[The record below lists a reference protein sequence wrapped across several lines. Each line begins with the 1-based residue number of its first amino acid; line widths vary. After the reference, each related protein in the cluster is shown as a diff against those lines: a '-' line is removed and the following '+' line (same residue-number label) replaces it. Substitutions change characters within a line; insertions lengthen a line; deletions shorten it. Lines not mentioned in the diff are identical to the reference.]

1 MEGCDRKEEDYIRR
15 WTSWKMT
22 QVIWEKKEELL
33 VLWINLNKYKNFSS
47 SDLTE
52 ESYSF
57 QIVFSYLF
65 STNPIHCDLDIIYWV
80 FYLWNPSS
88 NKYIV
93 LDLLGHH
100 PFPFQLGW
108 GYKSS
113 SYSDNINTKKKNT
126 HTHTH
131 MYPFYFLLDTRMRLI
146 SSTKFAIL
154 SLAV

>member
-1 MEGCDRKEEDYIRR
+1 MERCDRKEEDYIRR
-15 WTSWKMT
+15 WPSWKRT
-22 QVIWEKKEELL
+22 RVIWEKKEELL

-47 SDLTE
+47 SNLTE

-93 LDLLGHH
+93 LDLLDHH
-100 PFPFQLGW
+100 PFPFPLGW
-108 GYKSS
+108 EYKSS
-113 SYSDNINTKKKNT
+113 PYNDNINTKKTKT
-126 HTHTH
+126 KTDTH
-131 MYPFYFLLDTRMRLI
+131 MYPFYFLLDTRMHLMCP
-146 SSTKFAIL
+146 FG
-154 SLAV
+154 